1 MLNTIA
7 LLLPVFLLLVGVEW
21 YISYRRGDERYT
33 AGNTAMNMTIGAMDQ
48 IGALFYFVLLYLV
61 LEYVYAHFRLFTLG
75 NNWYQWVLAYVVVD
89 FLSYWYHR
97 FSHEINILWAGHV
110 THHSSSLFNFS
121 NGFRTSLF
129 QGLNRILFWALL
141 PVFGFSPVILVI
153 ILKISGVY
161 DFFLHTQYIPK
172 LGFLEKILITPSQ
185 HRVHHGKN
193 ELYLDKNYGSTFVI
207 LDKLFGTFQEETEP
221 VVYGIT
227 SPYVDNNPWV
237 AINYHYV
244 YLWRTMQTIPGWWG
258 KLRLLLMSPAWQP
271 PSIQKNNPPVAE
283 NELPVGT
290 YFRRYA
296 WFQVAGC
303 TAGVITVLAAQ
314 DFLSLGELLCCMGVL
329 VFFMVSSTKF
339 LNNNV
344 TAGFEKRESARLIF
358 AVLLLLVALLGFA
371 NHYLWVLLTFLVFSL
386 VLVLVAPPEADVLS
400 SVK

>member
-7 LLLPVFLLLVGVEW
+7 LLLPVFLLLVGIEW

-33 AGNTAMNMTIGAMDQ
+33 SGNTAMNMTIGALDQ

-61 LEYVYAHFRLFTLG
+61 LEYVYAHFRLFTLE

-97 FSHEINILWAGHV
+97 FSHEVNILWAGHV

-141 PVFGFSPVILVI
+141 PVFGFSPVVLVI

-207 LDKLFGTFQEETEP
+207 WDKLFGTFQEETEP
-221 VVYGIT
+221 VTYGIT
-227 SPYVDNNPWV
+227 SPYVDNNPWG

-244 YLWRTMQTIPGWWG
+244 YLWRTMQTIPGWLG
-258 KLRLLLMSPAWQP
+258 KLKLLVMPPAWQP
-271 PSIQKNNPPVAE
+271 HNIQKKQ
-283 NELPVGT
+283 LPRCRKRTAHKHLLSPLRLVSGRLLCSRGDYHVG
-290 YFRRYA
+290 
-296 WFQVAGC
+296 GS
-303 TAGVITVLAAQ
+303 G
-314 DFLSLGELLCCMGVL
+314 LSLPG
-329 VFFMVSSTKF
+329 
-339 LNNNV
+339 
-344 TAGFEKRESARLIF
+344 
-358 AVLLLLVALLGFA
+358 
-371 NHYLWVLLTFLVFSL
+371 
-386 VLVLVAPPEADVLS
+386 
-400 SVK
+400 